1 MQEAMGTVMPELQ
14 ELIQAKDTPEEERQ
28 ACQRDLDKLQH
39 AGEYYAW
46 LQRFVSG
53 LEEGEFLAGPD
64 CPAGSEFLNSEYSF
78 ISLVSLC
85 TAQRCH
91 LPIVTAFYAT
101 KREEI
106 GNKTELIVLG
116 TPI

>member
-28 ACQRDLDKLQH
+28 ACLRDLDKLQH

-53 LEEGEFLAGPD
+53 LEEGGGWRGRTARQGVEAGRQL
-64 CPAGSEFLNSEYSF
+64 CGNCAASEPYRLSF
-78 ISLVSLC
+78 VSIS
-85 TAQRCH
+85 AR
-91 LPIVTAFYAT
+91 
-101 KREEI
+101 
-106 GNKTELIVLG
+106 GG
-116 TPI
+116 